1 MGKFNS
7 HFSDYYSLRTIIEH
21 LDQIVEIM
29 EKKYGIDQ
37 TYLKYVDKGL
47 REKFLKQEERL
58 IRAIKRGD
66 NKNII
71 ELARGMIKA
80 FKIVDGICED
90 QKVKKID
97 SNVWQIKHDGIPKTI
112 INVSRYKKQ
121 LPLGQHEGQVWIS
134 LEGLVNT
141 IPKSVFIAKD
151 EFKGA
156 RVVKEV
162 DEFFDDPIPF

>member
-80 FKIVDGICED
+80 FKMVDGIC
-90 QKVKKID
+90 
-97 SNVWQIKHDGIPKTI
+97 
-112 INVSRYKKQ
+112 
-121 LPLGQHEGQVWIS
+121 
-134 LEGLVNT
+134 
-141 IPKSVFIAKD
+141 
-151 EFKGA
+151 
-156 RVVKEV
+156 
-162 DEFFDDPIPF
+162 DD